1 MRVVRH
7 QGVTLVE
14 LLVGITI
21 LVALSVFVAPSF
33 KSIMLNRTV
42 VAMKDNMIS
51 ALRFAQSQAS
61 KSNYP
66 VVLCATADF
75 SACSTST
82 DDWKKIGWM
91 VYERKAATIAATDI
105 LRVYQAPKVDVTGFT
120 FSLVRMIGSVSTPAF
135 ALEFAS
141 GGLPAIGH
149 ANASVRVCNMKS
161 RDLYTV
167 SVRPS
172 GIIEENVSIATGG
185 CPV

>member
-1 MRVVRH
+1 MRAIRH
-7 QGVTLVE
+7 QGVTLIE
-14 LLVGITI
+14 MLIGITI
-21 LVALSVFVAPSF
+21 FTIVSALAVPSF
-33 KSIMLNRTV
+33 RNIMLSRTV
-42 VAMKDNMIS
+42 VTVKDSVIS

-61 KSNYP
+61 KSNFP
-66 VVLCATADF
+66 IVLCATADF
-75 SACSTST
+75 STCSTSAN
-82 DDWKKIGWM
+82 DWKQGWM
-91 VYERKAATIAATDI
+91 IYEKRAVAIAAADI
-105 LRVYQAPKVDVTGFT
+105 LRVYQAPKVDVGGFA
-120 FSLVRMIGSVSTPAF
+120 FSLVRMIGGVSTPAF

-172 GIIEENVSIATGG
+172 GIIEESLSIASSG